1 MEVGEFHHVAWVFDS
16 KKQQI
21 WIDGKKNVEVRGGAE
36 LDGSGGMYVG
46 HAQDPKS
53 GRQTSGLGAVIEEL
67 RIYKKP
73 LSELTDEEVAR
84 AGFESREE
92 LIQTAIELRL
102 WPECFLWEI
111 ELLRGAGGA
120 KRPSRPR
127 P

>member
-1 MEVGEFHHVAWVFDS
+1 VRFR
-16 KKQQI
+16 KKFAKLI
-21 WIDGKKNVEVRGGAE
+21 LEGKKT
-36 LDGSGGMYVG
+36 L
-46 HAQDPKS
+46 
-53 GRQTSGLGAVIEEL
+53 EL
-67 RIYKKP
+67 RRYPPRKEVYTIQVGNESWGRFRVKRFYKKP